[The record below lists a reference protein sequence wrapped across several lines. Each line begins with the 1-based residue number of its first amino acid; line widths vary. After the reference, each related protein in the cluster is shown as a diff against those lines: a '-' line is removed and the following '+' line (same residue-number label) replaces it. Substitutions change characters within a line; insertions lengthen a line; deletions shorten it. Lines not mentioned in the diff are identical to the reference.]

1 MNYFNKLINKNKFY
15 FIAEIGINHNGSVDI
30 AKKLIEAAKLA
41 GCDAVK
47 IQKRTPELCVPKNQ
61 WNIIKETPWGR
72 MTYINYKKKIEL
84 SFEACKKLRS
94 FAKKLGL
101 EFIASCWDIP
111 SVKYMKRLNMP
122 FYKVASASIT
132 DIKLLNEIKK
142 INNPIIISTGMSTE
156 KQIQRC
162 VKILGQKNLCI
173 MHCTSSYPSVSNEL
187 NLKYIEKLSKKFKNS
202 VIGYS
207 GHETNLSSTL
217 AAYVLGA
224 KVIERH
230 ITLDRSMWGSDQ
242 KSSIEPLGLARLIRD
257 IKNIQISMGDG
268 EKKIYKSELPM
279 IKKLRLVQ

>member
-1 MNYFNKLINKNKFY
+1 
-15 FIAEIGINHNGSVDI
+15 
-30 AKKLIEAAKLA
+30 
-41 GCDAVK
+41 
-47 IQKRTPELCVPKNQ
+47 
-61 WNIIKETPWGR
+61 
-72 MTYINYKKKIEL
+72 
-84 SFEACKKLRS
+84 
-94 FAKKLGL
+94 
-101 EFIASCWDIP
+101 
-111 SVKYMKRLNMP
+111 
-122 FYKVASASIT
+122 
-132 DIKLLNEIKK
+132 
-142 INNPIIISTGMSTE
+142 MSTE

-162 VKILGQKNLCI
+162 VKILGQRNLCI

-187 NLKYIEKLSKKFKNS
+187 NLNYIVKLSKKFKNS